1 MVDTYL
7 FSKNDFYIFRMFIP
21 EACKRQGPKSGRKYH
36 GFLLFGFSS
45 GHSCD
50 PTQKE
55 NEGWIQKPG
64 APLQA

>member
-1 MVDTYL
+1 
-7 FSKNDFYIFRMFIP
+7 MFIP
-21 EACKRQGPKSGRKYH
+21 EACKQQGPESGRKYR
-36 GFLLFGFSS
+36 GFLLLGFSR